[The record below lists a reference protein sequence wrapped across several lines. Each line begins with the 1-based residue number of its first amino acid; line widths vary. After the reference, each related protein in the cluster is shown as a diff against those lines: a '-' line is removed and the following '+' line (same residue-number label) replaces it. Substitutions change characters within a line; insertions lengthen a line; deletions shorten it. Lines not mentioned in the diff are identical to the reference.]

1 MGPTSSLDAPQQSI
15 KAKGVPGEQSRNFLT
30 SPEEEIIRIRVD
42 RSGKAKESGKGF
54 VSGRHRGPQK
64 GMKKTQGLCER
75 AQLFIRRQEDKGVNG
90 RWARRKKVPERAP
103 IPVAH
108 HKGLEIRTEE
118 LAQLGVGPVDVLL
131 RDLFLSKGHEAA
143 AWVDASGRR
152 VIHNP
157 VAVQAAVGGPHEA
170 PQGRRLPQPMALRH
184 EVRDAGLDDLAQPV
198 QVCAGDAGH
207 QTARRRLLR
216 ALSETSVPSAAVCT
230 KPQKYRRSA
239 IVTTALSCA
248 SWSTKG

>member
-1 MGPTSSLDAPQQSI
+1 MRRNRALRRRASPASRAATSLPARRRKSSESGWTGAARRR
-15 KAKGVPGEQSRNFLT
+15 KAARAS
-30 SPEEEIIRIRVD
+30 SRVD
-42 RSGKAKESGKGF
+42 TAVPE
-54 VSGRHRGPQK
+54 
-64 GMKKTQGLCER
+64 MKKTQGLNER
-75 AQLFIRRQEDKGVNG
+75 ALQTPGRQRRNG
-90 RWARRKKVPERAP
+90 RWARRKEVPERAP

-108 HKGLEIRTEE
+108 HKGLEIRTKE
-118 LAQLGVGPVDVLL
+118 LAQLGMGPVDVLL

-143 AWVDASGRR
+143 AWVDAPGRR

-239 IVTTALSCA
+239 IVTTALSWA